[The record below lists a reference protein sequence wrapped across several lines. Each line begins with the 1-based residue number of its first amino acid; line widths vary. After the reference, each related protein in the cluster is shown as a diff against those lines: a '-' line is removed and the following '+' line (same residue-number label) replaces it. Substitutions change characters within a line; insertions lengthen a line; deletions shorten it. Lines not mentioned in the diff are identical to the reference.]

1 MTPLSIDPLPP
12 TPPMRLALFEPT
24 TDLIYPALEIL
35 GVGAMSIFMLLVA
48 VRLMERFLPF
58 SVRHELEEDHN
69 MAAAIVMAS
78 IIIGVA
84 MVIAAVAQE

>member
-1 MTPLSIDPLPP
+1 
-12 TPPMRLALFEPT
+12 MRIALFDPVTDFVYPT
-24 TDLIYPALEIL
+24 LEIL
-35 GVGAMSIFMLLVA
+35 GVGAMSIVMLLIA
-48 VRLMERFLPF
+48 VRLMEKFLPF

-69 MAAAIVMAS
+69 TAAAIVMAS

>member
-1 MTPLSIDPLPP
+1 
-12 TPPMRLALFEPT
+12 MRTALLALFDPQKDFLYPT
-24 TDLIYPALEIL
+24 LEII
-35 GVGAMSIFMLLVA
+35 GVGAISIVMLLIA

-78 IIIGVA
+78 IILGVA